1 VQPVLRGSFRN
12 NLPVRILS
20 LLFRARDQVIGL
32 GRFVRQREYAMAD
45 HQKPYGKWTREELRS
60 AEATARQFLQD
71 NSSQIADTMRAKA
84 KYLETLIQRVAL
96 PKTSFEDRL
105 EYFAL
110 ISEIAVLIQDD
121 ADGFFALASQPVVAQ
136 ILKTVKKNGKPGA

>member
-1 VQPVLRGSFRN
+1 
-12 NLPVRILS
+12 
-20 LLFRARDQVIGL
+20 
-32 GRFVRQREYAMAD
+32 MAD

-105 EYFAL
+105 EYFAR
-110 ISEIAVLIQDD
+110 ISEIAALIQDD